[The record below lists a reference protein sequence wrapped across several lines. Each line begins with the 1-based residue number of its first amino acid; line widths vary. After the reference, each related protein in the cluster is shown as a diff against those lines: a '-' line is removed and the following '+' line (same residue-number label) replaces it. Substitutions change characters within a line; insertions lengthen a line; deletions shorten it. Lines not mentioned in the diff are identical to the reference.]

1 HRALVGDSFG
11 DELEFSVTF
20 RLDQHQ
26 MKFVNDTF
34 RQLLN
39 DQNGQ
44 VKFVELQPRP
54 DVLPGQVIRVS
65 LDAGLLPAGEK
76 PKDYQKARIEADA
89 LAAWIK
95 ATGLAKLRANTWRD
109 VAILCPR
116 KLWLRTIA
124 TALRRLELPSAIQ

>member
-1 HRALVGDSFG
+1 MVGDFQQSIYRDPADLNNYRAIHHALVRDSFG

-39 DQNGQ
+39 DKNGQ
-44 VKFVELQPRP
+44 VEFVELQPRP

-65 LDAGLLPAGEK
+65 LDVGLLPAGEK
-76 PKDYQKARIEADA
+76 PKI
-89 LAAWIK
+89 I
-95 ATGLAKLRANTWRD
+95 
-109 VAILCPR
+109 
-116 KLWLRTIA
+116 
-124 TALRRLELPSAIQ
+124 

>member
-1 HRALVGDSFG
+1 
-11 DELEFSVTF
+11 
-20 RLDQHQ
+20 

-44 VKFVELQPRP
+44 VKFVELQSRP

-65 LDAGLLPAGEK
+65 LGAGLLPAGEK
-76 PKDYQKARIEADA
+76 PKDYQKARIEAQV
-89 LAAWIK
+89 LADWIK
-95 ATGLAKLRANTWRD
+95 KTGLEKLRAKAWRD

-116 KLWLRTIA
+116 KLWLRTMA
-124 TALRRLELPSAIQ
+124 TALRRARLPVGIRDRVDFRR